1 MDDDLL
7 NGLNDG
13 LLDYDNANYKE
24 RLFRYWK
31 LSKIQ
36 PNEFLIM
43 GMSETV
49 ILFNEIKE
57 TYVNGQLLAT
67 LILIQT
73 CIEKL
78 FYNHLKNLNPELNLK
93 SLNEMIQ
100 YSRNNELFN
109 SDFLGLIDKLRKIRN
124 PLVHQN
130 KVEFDK
136 SIAKRCYK
144 NCRPVYAQ
152 LEEEADEALI
162 LLFTII
168 KEKIF
173 ILDNGIEFID
183 FQ

>member
-1 MDDDLL
+1 MDEDLL
-7 NGLNDG
+7 NKLKAS
-13 LLDYDNANYKE
+13 LTDYDNANYKE
-24 RLFRYWK
+24 RFFRYWK
-31 LSKIQ
+31 LSKVE

-57 TYVNGQLLAT
+57 TYINGQLLAT
-67 LILIQT
+67 LILIQIF
-73 CIEKL
+73 IEKL
-78 FYNHLKNLNPELNLK
+78 FNNHLNSLNPELNLK
-93 SLNEMIQ
+93 SLYDMIQ
-100 YSRNNELFN
+100 YSRKNELFS
-109 SDFLGLIDKLRKIRN
+109 SDFLDLIDKLRKIRN

-130 KVEFDK
+130 TIEFDK
-136 SIAKRCYK
+136 RIANRCYK
-144 NCRPVYAQ
+144 NCKPAYEQ

-162 LLFTII
+162 LLFIII